1 MINTTS
7 RTSILIVFLSFS
19 ALGIGA
25 CADRGSSNPL
35 PDFSVYTDVKQK
47 KTAFFNY
54 IFPLIEE
61 QNQLIRI
68 QRVKLLDLVGTTIE
82 PLNNADQNFIEE
94 LAGYYK
100 VDIDQPNKT
109 VINKLLLRVDEVPAS
124 LALAQAAMESAWG
137 TSRFA
142 VQANNLFGQW
152 CYQEGCGLVPLRRNP
167 GSKHEVAKF
176 ESVSDAIRSYL
187 RNINTHRAYSGL
199 REHRSG
205 LLNQGNR
212 VSGHLLAGNL
222 IEYSELREAYVHEI
236 QAIIRI
242 NKLDQYDAD
251 LME

>member
-1 MINTTS
+1 MVV
-7 RTSILIVFLSFS
+7 LFFL

-25 CADRGSSNPL
+25 CADWGNSNPL
-35 PDFSVYTDVKQK
+35 PDFSIYTDVKKK

-54 IFPLIEE
+54 IFPLVED

-68 QRVKLLDLVGTTIE
+68 ERAKLLDVAGTTIE
-82 PLNNADQNFIEE
+82 PLNNTDQNFIEE

-167 GSKHEVAKF
+167 GSKHEVAEF
-176 ESVSDAIRSYL
+176 DSVSDAVRSYL
-187 RNINTHRAYSGL
+187 RNINTHRAYSDL
-199 REHRSG
+199 REHRSS
-205 LLNQGNR
+205 LLSQGNL
-212 VSGHLLAGNL
+212 VSGHLLAENL

-236 QAIIRI
+236 QAVIRI
-242 NKLDQYDAD
+242 NKLDQYDAG

>member
-1 MINTTS
+1 
-7 RTSILIVFLSFS
+7 L
-19 ALGIGA
+19 AG
-25 CADRGSSNPL
+25 
-35 PDFSVYTDVKQK
+35 
-47 KTAFFNY
+47 TA
-54 IFPLIEE
+54 
-61 QNQLIRI
+61 
-68 QRVKLLDLVGTTIE
+68 IE

-100 VDIDQPNKT
+100 VDIDQPNKA
-109 VINKLLLRVDEVPAS
+109 VFNKLLLRVDEVPAS